1 METIT
6 LERLTKRYGDVLA
19 VDDLSFHLEPGSV
32 TGFVGANGAG
42 KSTTLRMLLGLT
54 RPTSG
59 SALVNGVPY
68 AELGAPARE
77 VGALTDPGVFH
88 PRRSGRNALRV
99 LAAASGVPDRRV
111 DEVLELVDLTSAA
124 SRRVGG
130 YSLGMRQ
137 RLGLAAAL
145 LGDPAVLVLD
155 EPANGLDP
163 LGVHW
168 LRGLLRTFGDEGR
181 TVLVSSHQLAELAQ
195 TVDDVIVIDRGRLVA
210 RGPLSSLT
218 GDGSRSLED
227 LFFDLISTPTSTASE
242 GRQS

>member
-1 METIT
+1 MATIT
-6 LERLTKRYGDVLA
+6 FDRLTKRYGDVLA
-19 VDDLSFHLEPGSV
+19 VDNLTFDLEPGTV

-59 SALVNGVPY
+59 RALFNGVPY
-68 AELGAPARE
+68 AELTTPARE
-77 VGALTDPGVFH
+77 VGALTDPDVFH
-88 PRRSGRNALRV
+88 PRRTGRGALRV
-99 LAAASGVPDRRV
+99 LAAASAIPDRRV

-168 LRGLLRTFGDEGR
+168 LRGLLRRFGDEGL

-195 TVDDVIVIDRGRLVA
+195 TVDDLVVIDRGRLVA

-218 GDGSRSLED
+218 GDGTRSLED
-227 LFFDLISTPTSTASE
+227 LFFDLISINSE
-242 GRQS
+242 GQQS

>member
-1 METIT
+1 MATIS
-6 LERLTKRYGDVLA
+6 LQGLTKRYGDVLA
-19 VDDLSFHLEPGSV
+19 VDGLSFDLEPGSV

-59 SALVNGVPY
+59 SALINGVPY
-68 AELGAPARE
+68 VALDTPARE
-77 VGALTDPGVFH
+77 VGALTDPDVFH
-88 PRRSGRNALRV
+88 PRRTGRNALRV
-99 LAAASGVPDRRV
+99 LAAAGDVPDRRV
-111 DEVLELVDLTSAA
+111 EELLELVDLTSAA

-168 LRGLLRTFGDEGR
+168 LRGLLRRFGDEGR

-218 GDGSRSLED
+218 GDGDRSLED
-227 LFFDLISTPTSTASE
+227 LFFELVSATTE
-242 GRQS
+242 GQHS

>member
-1 METIT
+1 MATIS

-19 VDDLSFHLEPGSV
+19 VDDLNFDLKSGSV

-59 SALVNGVPY
+59 SALINGLPY
-68 AELGAPARE
+68 VDLTAPARE
-77 VGALTDPGVFH
+77 VGALTDPDVFH
-88 PRRSGRNALRV
+88 PRRSGRGALRV
-99 LAAASGVPDRRV
+99 LAAVSAIADRRV
-111 DEVLELVDLTSAA
+111 EEVLELVDLTSAA
-124 SRRVGG
+124 SRPVGG

-137 RLGLAAAL
+137 RLALAAAL
-145 LGDPAVLVLD
+145 LGDPGVLVLD

-168 LRGLLRTFGDEGR
+168 LRGLLRSFGDEGR

-195 TVDDVIVIDRGRLVA
+195 TVDDIIVIDRGRLVA
-210 RGPLSSLT
+210 RGTLPSLT
-218 GDGSRSLED
+218 GDGRRSLED
-227 LFFDLISTPTSTASE
+227 LFFDLINSE
-242 GRQS
+242 GQHS

>member
-1 METIT
+1 MATIS
-6 LERLTKRYGDVLA
+6 LDRLTKRYRDVVA
-19 VDDLSFHLEPGSV
+19 VDGLSFALQPGTV
-32 TGFVGANGAG
+32 TGLVGANGAG

-59 SALVNGVPY
+59 GALVNGVPY
-68 AELGAPARE
+68 AELAAPARE
-77 VGALTDPGVFH
+77 VGALTDPGLFH

-99 LAAASGVPDRRV
+99 LAAASAVPDRRV
-111 DEVLELVDLTSAA
+111 DEVLDLVDLTTAA

-137 RLGLAAAL
+137 RLGLAAAM

-168 LRGLLRTFGDEGR
+168 LRGLLRRFGDEGR

-218 GDGSRSLED
+218 GDGTRSLED
-227 LFFDLISTPTSTASE
+227 LFFDLISPTSE
-242 GRQS
+242 GRQL

>member
-1 METIT
+1 MPTIS
-6 LERLTKRYGDVLA
+6 LEGLTKRYGDVLA
-19 VDDLSFHLEPGSV
+19 VDDLSFDLEPGTV

-59 SALVNGVPY
+59 RALVNGVPY
-68 AELGAPARE
+68 AELPTPARE
-77 VGALTDPGVFH
+77 VGALTDPDVFH

-111 DEVLELVDLTSAA
+111 DEVLALVDLTTAA

-168 LRGLLRTFGDEGR
+168 LRGLLRRFGDEGR

-210 RGPLSSLT
+210 RGQLSSLT
-218 GDGSRSLED
+218 GDRGRSLED
-227 LFFDLISTPTSTASE
+227 LFFDLISTGSE
-242 GRQS
+242 GRPS

>member
-1 METIT
+1 MATIS

-19 VDDLSFHLEPGSV
+19 VDNLSFDLEPGSV

-59 SALVNGVPY
+59 SALINGAPY
-68 AELGAPARE
+68 VDLKGPARE
-77 VGALTDPGVFH
+77 VGALTDPDVFH
-88 PRRSGRNALRV
+88 PRRSGRGALRV
-99 LAAASGVPDRRV
+99 LAAVSAIPDRRV
-111 DEVLELVDLTSAA
+111 EEVLELVDLTSAA
-124 SRRVGG
+124 SRPVGG

-137 RLGLAAAL
+137 RLALAAAL
-145 LGDPAVLVLD
+145 LGEPGVLVLD

-168 LRGLLRTFGDEGR
+168 LRGLLRSFGDEGR

-195 TVDDVIVIDRGRLVA
+195 TVDDIIVIDRGRLVA
-210 RGPLSSLT
+210 RGTLPSLT
-218 GDGSRSLED
+218 GDGRRSLED
-227 LFFDLISTPTSTASE
+227 LFFDLINSE
-242 GRQS
+242 GQHT

>member
-1 METIT
+1 MTTIS
-6 LERLTKRYGDVLA
+6 LQGLTKRYGDVLA
-19 VDDLSFHLEPGSV
+19 VDDLSFDLEPGSV

-59 SALVNGVPY
+59 SALFGGIPY
-68 AELGAPARE
+68 VDLPAPARE
-77 VGALTDPGVFH
+77 VGSLTDPDVFH
-88 PRRSGRNALRV
+88 PRRSGRDALRV
-99 LAAASGVPDRRV
+99 LAAASAIPDRRV
-111 DEVLELVDLTSAA
+111 DEVLALVDLTSAG

-145 LGDPAVLVLD
+145 LGDPGVLVLD

-168 LRGLLRTFGDEGR
+168 LRGLLRRFGDEGR

-195 TVDDVIVIDRGRLVA
+195 TVDDVLVIDRGRLVA
-210 RGPLSSLT
+210 RGPLPSLT
-218 GDGSRSLED
+218 GDGTRSLED
-227 LFFDLISTPTSTASE
+227 LFFHLVTT
-242 GRQS
+242 GGQQS